1 MKYGQSLPKEIIV
14 KKTRSDLV
22 PLREGIAFKI
32 RFIVMLLL

>member
-1 MKYGQSLPKEIIV
+1 MKCGQSLPKEIV